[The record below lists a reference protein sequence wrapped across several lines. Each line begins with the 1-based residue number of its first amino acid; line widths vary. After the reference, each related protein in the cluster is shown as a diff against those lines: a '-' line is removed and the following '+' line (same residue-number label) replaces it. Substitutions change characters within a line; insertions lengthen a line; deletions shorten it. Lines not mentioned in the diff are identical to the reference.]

1 MSNKIILDVAEI
13 IAVGVAAFV
22 ILKFFGVW

>member
-1 MSNKIILDVAEI
+1 MSNKILLALAEI

-22 ILKFFGVW
+22 ILKVFGIW